1 MTCTIKILQIKECWI
16 DIMNFTFFPNRTSA
30 DLQVH
35 AHKHSHHFYYR
46 IFTYKRY
53 CDISFEVGFPAKIF
67 AFFSRNFTSICF
79 TKTNSQFPQNK
90 NAKISWKNANISR
103 KNAKNFAKYEKISR
117 KKMEIMQK
125 SENFAK
131 IQNLKK
137 SIFMRMFW
145 EHKTHF

>member
-1 MTCTIKILQIKECWI
+1 
-16 DIMNFTFFPNRTSA
+16 MNFTFFPNRTSA

-67 AFFSRNFTSICF
+67 AFFREISLQSVSRKQIRNFR
-79 TKTNSQFPQNK
+79 
-90 NAKISWKNANISR
+90 KIKMR
-103 KNAKNFAKYEKISR
+103 KFHEKMQIFHEKMQKISR
-117 KKMEIMQK
+117 NMRKFQEQMEIMQK
-125 SENFAK
+125 NANFAK

-137 SIFMRMFW
+137 SIFNV
-145 EHKTHF
+145 